1 MLLKNFGKLST
12 IIIILVLLLPGL
24 AAAQSGEPTLSNMT
38 VEVWPE
44 YDRPDVLVIY
54 RAELSEDTPLPA
66 TLVLRFPAYIE
77 GMHAVAIEKDGRLI
91 TPEENAVRTN
101 STDNALEVILNTNDR
116 KIQMEY
122 YDPQILSKQDQDRQL
137 DFSFAVDYPVD
148 NAIVQIQEPLESS
161 NFKLDPE
168 AGNKFADSNGLNYQ
182 RIDIAGLAAG
192 DTVDLKASYSRSTDT
207 PSAKLI
213 QASATTTEHAADT
226 TDAASIEVVT
236 NEANEPGGLP
246 IGYLLVG
253 AGVLLLLAT
262 GGYWW
267 WSNRAPAA
275 AVAARSGPQQQRA
288 PRKKR
293 RAATVNDSSA
303 KTKTA
308 ASGGYC
314 HQCGT
319 ALRSDSKFCH
329 VCGSERRA

>member
-1 MLLKNFGKLST
+1 MFVKNIGKFST
-12 IIIILVLLLPGL
+12 IIFILALLLPGL
-24 AAAQSGEPTLSNMT
+24 AAAQSGEPTLSNLT

-44 YDRPDVLVIY
+44 FDQPNVLVIY
-54 RAELSEDTPLPA
+54 RIELSEDTPLPA
-66 TLVLRFPAYIE
+66 TLTFHFPAYID
-77 GMHAVAIEKDGRLI
+77 GMHAVAVERDGRLL
-91 TPEENAVRTN
+91 TPEENALQ
-101 STDNALEVILNTNDR
+101 TDTTADALAVTLTANDR
-116 KIQMEY
+116 KLQMEY

-161 NFKLDPE
+161 NFKLNPE
-168 AGNKFADSNGLNYQ
+168 AGNKFADNNGLNYQ
-182 RIDIAGLAAG
+182 RLDIAGLAAG

-207 PSAKLI
+207 PSANLM
-213 QASATTTEHAADT
+213 QASATTPEPA
-226 TDAASIEVVT
+226 TDAASVEVIT
-236 NEANEPGGLP
+236 NEAPEPGGLP

-267 WSNRAPAA
+267 WSNRAPATP
-275 AVAARSGPQQQRA
+275 VAARSGPQQQRA

-293 RAATVNDSSA
+293 RTATAGGST
-303 KTKTA
+303 KTKAT